1 MTKEQTASSQGKRG
15 AVYWLVLILMGVGFV
30 ADLALIVL
38 LLGVGGAVFEGTS
51 GAAPGTVAA
60 WGIALA
66 VSVLAP
72 IFGLRQWRRGRRDLA
87 LSGVWLPVLGLMA
100 GALFTLGG

>member
-1 MTKEQTASSQGKRG
+1 MTKEQIASVQGTRGTA
-15 AVYWLVLILMGVGFV
+15 YWLVLVLVGVGFV
-30 ADLALIVL
+30 ADLALVVL

-51 GAAPGTVAA
+51 AAAPGTVAA
-60 WGIALA
+60 WAMALA

-87 LSGVWLPVLGLMA
+87 LAGVWLPVLGLVA
-100 GALFTLGG
+100 GVLFTL